1 MEWISDNILYSTG
14 KSIQYS
20 AVTHGDIYIH
30 THTHTHTHMHTY
42 THLTDSLC
50 CTTERNTTL
59 KVNYTAIKF

>member
-30 THTHTHTHMHTY
+30 THTHTHTYAYIHTF
-42 THLTDSLC
+42 
-50 CTTERNTTL
+50 N
-59 KVNYTAIKF
+59 